1 MDIAVFKEAQEAYA
15 RGDYKSALV
24 GFSACTRDVEEL
36 SGAEAGK
43 FFHLIGN
50 CYIKSGEP
58 EKASEYYGKAL
69 ELVSADRQPSLL
81 VNLGTAYLSSEDY
94 PKALAAFEK
103 ALDYPFYPTPY
114 KALSG
119 IGAVQLKLGS
129 MEEAGSA
136 YREAALDP
144 SNPNPGKALVN
155 LGICFMEL
163 ERPADA
169 VSTFETALDLGLP
182 AAGANKCRACLG
194 QALLACGRVGEAV
207 DSFEAAVADGSYKL
221 SAVAAHDYS
230 MARSLRERFGA
241 VLGVAAAPAA
251 QAPAAAGQPEPAAF
265 EPQEGEVPFEAQAE
279 PADDPASA
287 KPESAEGEQPED
299 GSDDFEEEPEQPE
312 EGEQPEEESAAAEE
326 EPLDED
332 AMWEPAPMPQ
342 ADEPEGGQEGE
353 PAGEDAAGEPA
364 AADRPEDDIAEAV
377 TQTFPVVTAPFDG
390 DGEASAQAAED
401 GDLPQEDASDHQP
414 GEDEEREESLI
425 PSPEDTAF
433 FTISEEAI
441 DQAAKEERRKARRG
455 NRGLKAALAVVI
467 VLILLAA
474 AGALAYVQGYGYP
487 LQEQVAERFLTA
499 AAAGEST
506 DSLWNDSVAQESRES
521 QMAVLEGVSSHKV
534 IAVERGISNS
544 TVYVEA
550 TLAEGGTAYYEVMMG
565 RDLISWNIEYVEL
578 YFPSEH

>member
-58 EKASEYYGKAL
+58 EKAAEYYGKAL
-69 ELVSADRQPSLL
+69 ELASADRQPSLL

-207 DSFEAAVADGSYKL
+207 ESFEAAVADGSYKL

-251 QAPAAAGQPEPAAF
+251 QAPAAAEQP
-265 EPQEGEVPFEAQAE
+265 EPQEGEEPLEAQEETADGSASAE
-279 PADDPASA
+279 PEP
-287 KPESAEGEQPED
+287 AEGDQPGD
-299 GSDDFEEEPEQPE
+299 APDASEEEPEQLE
-312 EGEQPEEESAAAEE
+312 EGGQSEEELLSADE

-332 AMWEPAPMPQ
+332 AMWEPAPLPQ
-342 ADEPEGGQEGE
+342 ADEPEEDQEGE
-353 PAGEDAAGEPA
+353 SAGEGAAEDPA
-364 AADRPEDDIAEAV
+364 AADQPEDDIAEAV

-390 DGEASAQAAED
+390 DDEAQVQAAE
-401 GDLPQEDASDHQP
+401 GEDLFQGGASESQP

>member
-15 RGDYKSALV
+15 KGDYKSALV

-207 DSFEAAVADGSYKL
+207 ESFEAAVADGGYKL

-230 MARSLRERFGA
+230 MARSLRDRFGA

-251 QAPAAAGQPEPAAF
+251 QAVAAAEQLEPAAF
-265 EPQEGEVPFEAQAE
+265 EPQEAAEPLEAQAE
-279 PADDPASA
+279 SGDDPAPSE
-287 KPESAEGEQPED
+287 PGEGEPAA
-299 GSDDFEEEPEQPE
+299 GEEESGQPE
-312 EGEQPEEESAAAEE
+312 EGNLPEEEPAAEE

-332 AMWEPAPMPQ
+332 AMWEPAPLPQ
-342 ADEPEGGQEGE
+342 DDESEAGQEGE
-353 PAGEDAAGEPA
+353 SAGDDAAGESDEA
-364 AADRPEDDIAEAV
+364 GQPEDDIAEAV
-377 TQTFPVVTAPFDG
+377 TQTFPVVTVPFDG
-390 DGEASAQAAED
+390 DDEAQAQAAEEEE
-401 GDLPQEDASDHQP
+401 LPQEGAPEPQA

-499 AAAGEST
+499 ASAGEST

-534 IAVERGISNS
+534 IAVERGVSNS

>member
-15 RGDYKSALV
+15 KGDYKSALV

-207 DSFEAAVADGSYKL
+207 ESFEAAVADGGYKL

-230 MARSLRERFGA
+230 MARSLRDRFGA

-251 QAPAAAGQPEPAAF
+251 QAVAAAEQPEPAAF
-265 EPQEGEVPFEAQAE
+265 EPQEAAELLEAQAE
-279 PADDPASA
+279 SGDDPAPSE
-287 KPESAEGEQPED
+287 PGEGEPAA
-299 GSDDFEEEPEQPE
+299 GEEESGQPE
-312 EGEQPEEESAAAEE
+312 EGDLPEEEPAAEE

-332 AMWEPAPMPQ
+332 AMWEPAPLPQ
-342 ADEPEGGQEGE
+342 GDESEAGQEGK
-353 PAGEDAAGEPA
+353 PAGEDAAGEPDEA
-364 AADRPEDDIAEAV
+364 GQPEDDIAEAV
-377 TQTFPVVTAPFDG
+377 TQTFPVVTVPFDG
-390 DGEASAQAAED
+390 DDEAQAQAAEEEE
-401 GDLPQEDASDHQP
+401 LPQEGAPEPQA

-487 LQEQVAERFLTA
+487 LQEQVAERFLA
-499 AAAGEST
+499 AASAGEST

-534 IAVERGISNS
+534 IAVERGVSNS